1 MFATFDNSDF
11 PNVKVTLSKTII
23 DRNDFENFLQEWL
36 KLYDNKQYFT
46 FIFDTQNVGFINPKY
61 SILMSLFIKELKKR
75 DIQYLEKSHIY
86 VYNNFTLS
94 NLWDEVILMHPSGI
108 IIDEVY
114 YDNGITFPDESG
126 KSMMLINST
135 FDNSMGENWSISS
148 KPQIPPIAFMA
159 PE

>member
-11 PNVKVTLSKTII
+11 PTVKVTLSETIV

-86 VYNNFTLS
+86 VYNNFTMYLLDLIF
-94 NLWDEVILMHPSGI
+94 NLQKPVAPVYIIYNGDIKTIHP
-108 IIDEVY
+108 
-114 YDNGITFPDESG
+114 
-126 KSMMLINST
+126 
-135 FDNSMGENWSISS
+135 
-148 KPQIPPIAFMA
+148 
-159 PE
+159 